1 MHEKAN
7 FKSDKL
13 HEKAN
18 FKMSN
23 LHEKANIGDFAPY
36 FLESYT
42 KYVFLRKISM
52 TSMGIEGPAPPMAQ
66 KSRVP
71 L

>member
-18 FKMSN
+18 FKTLN
-23 LHEKANIGDFAPY
+23 LHEKANIGDFVPY
-36 FLESYT
+36 FLES
-42 KYVFLRKISM
+42 
-52 TSMGIEGPAPPMAQ
+52 
-66 KSRVP
+66 
-71 L
+71 